1 MQTKNMG
8 LWGIEPSAFQQIL
21 IMSDRTVLKRDK
33 YSKMEACDSIFR
45 EAWDL
50 QKNMVKNEECVL
62 EKENLASYVKPK
74 ERETVE
80 LSWALWNVRLHVYI
94 IVHVPTV
101 PLSWWQKMML
111 TSILMLFV
119 PEPGDRF
126 MSCSVVVPPAQTWMI
141 SALTFPLCAW

>member
-1 MQTKNMG
+1 MG

-33 YSKMEACDSIFR
+33 YSKMEACDSMFR

-62 EKENLASYVKPK
+62 EKENLPSNVKPK
-74 ERETVE
+74 GRETVE

-101 PLSWWQKMML
+101 PLSWWQKIMH
-111 TSILMLFV
+111 SIELICLFV
-119 PEPGDRF
+119 CWQAFECYLFPNQVTGLW
-126 MSCSVVVPPAQTWMI
+126 VVLLSYRLHRREWYR
-141 SALTFPLCAW
+141 L